1 MKAIYKREL
10 QSYLQ
15 NMTGVVFIAFLCGF
29 VGVYFMALNLSYGYP
44 YFSYTL
50 TSVIFILMIAI
61 PLLTMRSFA
70 EDRKNKT
77 DQLLLT
83 SPVSLT
89 SIVLGKYF
97 SMVTIFAI
105 PVVVFCFYPLIIKAQ
120 GTAYLK
126 ADYCS
131 IFMFFLLGCVY
142 IAIGMFLSAL
152 TESQIIAVIST
163 FGVLLVV
170 YLWDG
175 LSSFMPSSASGN
187 AVALGILWSVATL
200 TVYQIMK
207 NWIVSII
214 LEILGVAALVITYIV
229 KSSLF
234 ENLLS
239 NVMSKLSLITVFSDV
254 AGNQIFDV
262 SGIVLY
268 LTVIGLF
275 IFLTTQSI
283 QKRRWS

>member
-89 SIVLGKYF
+89 SVVMGKYF

-105 PVVVFCFYPLIIKAQ
+105 PVAVFCLYPLIIKAQ

-131 IFMFFLLGCVY
+131 ILMFFLLGCVY

-175 LSSFMPSSASGN
+175 LSSFMPTAAGGN
-187 AVALGILWSVATL
+187 VAALGILWSVIAL
-200 TVYQIMK
+200 AVYQVMK
-207 NWIVSII
+207 NWIVSAVM
-214 LEILGVAALVITYIV
+214 EILGVAALVITYLV
-229 KSSLF
+229 KSSIF
-234 ENLLS
+234 ESLLPD
-239 NVMSKLSLITVFSDV
+239 VMGKLSLIAVFSDV
-254 AGNQIFDV
+254 AGNQIFDA

-268 LTVIGLF
+268 VTVIGLF
-275 IFLTTQSI
+275 IFLTIQSI

>member
-29 VGVYFMALNLSYGYP
+29 VGIYFMAMNLSYGYP

-50 TSVIFILMIAI
+50 TSVMFILMIAI

-89 SIVLGKYF
+89 SVVLGKYF

-214 LEILGVAALVITYIV
+214 LEILGVAAIVITYIV

>member
-29 VGVYFMALNLSYGYP
+29 VGVYFMALNMSYGYP

-89 SIVLGKYF
+89 SIVVGKYF
-97 SMVTIFAI
+97 SMVTSFAI

-214 LEILGVAALVITYIV
+214 LEILGVAAIVITYIV

>member
-29 VGVYFMALNLSYGYP
+29 VGIYFMAMNLSYGYP

-50 TSVIFILMIAI
+50 TSVMFILMIAI

-89 SIVLGKYF
+89 SVVLGKYF

-105 PVVVFCFYPLIIKAQ
+105 PVAVFCLYPLIIKAQ

-131 IFMFFLLGCVY
+131 ILMFFLLGCVY

-163 FGVLLVV
+163 FGALLVV

-187 AVALGILWSVATL
+187 AVALGILWSMAALV
-200 TVYQIMK
+200 VYQIMK
-207 NWIVSII
+207 NWIVSGI
-214 LEILGVAALVITYIV
+214 LEIVGIAAIVIAYIA

-234 ENLLS
+234 ESLLS
-239 NVMSKLSLITVFSDV
+239 DTMDKLGLISVFSDV

-268 LTVIGLF
+268 VTVIGLF
-275 IFLTTQSI
+275 IFLTIQSI

>member
-214 LEILGVAALVITYIV
+214 LEIL
-229 KSSLF
+229 
-234 ENLLS
+234 
-239 NVMSKLSLITVFSDV
+239 
-254 AGNQIFDV
+254 
-262 SGIVLY
+262 
-268 LTVIGLF
+268 
-275 IFLTTQSI
+275 
-283 QKRRWS
+283 

>member
-29 VGVYFMALNLSYGYP
+29 VGIYFMAMNLSYGYP

-50 TSVIFILMIAI
+50 TSVMFILMIAI

-89 SIVLGKYF
+89 SVVLGKYF

-105 PVVVFCFYPLIIKAQ
+105 PVAVFCLYPLIIKAQ

-126 ADYCS
+126 VDYCS
-131 IFMFFLLGCVY
+131 ILMFVLLGCVY

-163 FGVLLVV
+163 FGALLVV

-187 AVALGILWSVATL
+187 AVALGILWSMAALV
-200 TVYQIMK
+200 VYQIMK
-207 NWIVSII
+207 NWIVSGI
-214 LEILGVAALVITYIV
+214 LEIVGIAAIVIAYIA

-234 ENLLS
+234 ESLLS
-239 NVMSKLSLITVFSDV
+239 DTMDKLGLISVFSDV

-268 LTVIGLF
+268 VTVIGLF
-275 IFLTTQSI
+275 IFLTIQSI

>member
-29 VGVYFMALNLSYGYP
+29 VGIYFMAMNLSYGYP

-50 TSVIFILMIAI
+50 TSVMFILMIAI

-89 SIVLGKYF
+89 SVVLGKYF

-105 PVVVFCFYPLIIKAQ
+105 PVAVFCLYPLIIKAQ

-126 ADYCS
+126 ADYFS
-131 IFMFFLLGCVY
+131 ILMFFLLGCVY

-163 FGVLLVV
+163 FGALLVV

-187 AVALGILWSVATL
+187 AVAFGILWSMAALV
-200 TVYQIMK
+200 VYQIMK
-207 NWIVSII
+207 NWIVSGI
-214 LEILGVAALVITYIV
+214 LEIVGIAAIVIAYIA

-234 ENLLS
+234 ESLLS
-239 NVMSKLSLITVFSDV
+239 DTMDKLGLISVFSDV

-268 LTVIGLF
+268 VTVIGLF
-275 IFLTTQSI
+275 IFLTIQSI

>member
-29 VGVYFMALNLSYGYP
+29 VGVYFMAMNLSYGYP

-50 TSVIFILMIAI
+50 TSVMFILMIAI

-89 SIVLGKYF
+89 SVVLGKYF

-105 PVVVFCFYPLIIKAQ
+105 PVAVFCLYPLIIKAQ

-131 IFMFFLLGCVY
+131 ILMFFLLGCVY

-163 FGVLLVV
+163 FGALLVV

-187 AVALGILWSVATL
+187 AVALGILWSMVVL
-200 TVYQIMK
+200 IVYQIMK
-207 NWIVSII
+207 NWIVSAI
-214 LEILGVAALVITYIV
+214 LEIVGIAAIVIAYIA
-229 KSSLF
+229 KSSIF
-234 ENLLS
+234 ESLLS
-239 NVMSKLSLITVFSDV
+239 NTMGKLSLISVFSDV

-275 IFLTTQSI
+275 IFLTIQSI

>member
-120 GTAYLK
+120 
-126 ADYCS
+126 
-131 IFMFFLLGCVY
+131 
-142 IAIGMFLSAL
+142 
-152 TESQIIAVIST
+152 
-163 FGVLLVV
+163 
-170 YLWDG
+170 
-175 LSSFMPSSASGN
+175 
-187 AVALGILWSVATL
+187 
-200 TVYQIMK
+200 
-207 NWIVSII
+207 
-214 LEILGVAALVITYIV
+214 
-229 KSSLF
+229 
-234 ENLLS
+234 
-239 NVMSKLSLITVFSDV
+239 
-254 AGNQIFDV
+254 
-262 SGIVLY
+262 
-268 LTVIGLF
+268 
-275 IFLTTQSI
+275 
-283 QKRRWS
+283 

>member
-214 LEILGVAALVITYIV
+214 LEILGVAAIVITYIV

-275 IFLTTQSI
+275 IFLTTQII

>member
-29 VGVYFMALNLSYGYP
+29 VGVYFMAMNLSYGYP

-50 TSVIFILMIAI
+50 TSITFILMIAI

-89 SIVLGKYF
+89 SVVLGKYF

-105 PVVVFCFYPLIIKAQ
+105 PVAVFCLYPLIIKAQ

-131 IFMFFLLGCVY
+131 ILMFFLLGCVF
-142 IAIGMFLSAL
+142 IAIGMFLSAM

-163 FGVLLVV
+163 FGALLVV

-175 LSSFMPSSASGN
+175 LSSFMPSLSGN
-187 AVALGILWSVATL
+187 AVALGILWSMVAL
-200 TVYQIMK
+200 VVYQIMK
-207 NWIVSII
+207 NWIVSAI
-214 LEILGVAALVITYIV
+214 LEIAGIAAIVIAYIA

-234 ENLLS
+234 ESLLS
-239 NVMSKLSLITVFSDV
+239 DTMGKLSLISVFSDV

-268 LTVIGLF
+268 VTVIGLF
-275 IFLTTQSI
+275 IFLTIQSI

>member
-15 NMTGVVFIAFLCGF
+15 NMIGVVFIAFLCGF

-214 LEILGVAALVITYIV
+214 LEILGVAAIVITYIV

>member
-29 VGVYFMALNLSYGYP
+29 VGVYFMALNMSYGYP

-214 LEILGVAALVITYIV
+214 LEILGVAAIVITYIV

>member
-214 LEILGVAALVITYIV
+214 LEILGVAAIVITYIV

-254 AGNQIFDV
+254 TGNQIFDV

>member
-214 LEILGVAALVITYIV
+214 LEILGVAAIVITYIV

>member
-89 SIVLGKYF
+89 SVVMGKYF

-105 PVVVFCFYPLIIKAQ
+105 PVAVFCLYPLIIKAQ

-131 IFMFFLLGCVY
+131 ILMFFFAWLCVY
-142 IAIGMFLSAL
+142 CNWNVSVCADREPDYCGDQYFWCTACCLSVGR
-152 TESQIIAVIST
+152 TEQFYADC
-163 FGVLLVV
+163 G
-170 YLWDG
+170 
-175 LSSFMPSSASGN
+175 
-187 AVALGILWSVATL
+187 
-200 TVYQIMK
+200 
-207 NWIVSII
+207 
-214 LEILGVAALVITYIV
+214 
-229 KSSLF
+229 
-234 ENLLS
+234 
-239 NVMSKLSLITVFSDV
+239 
-254 AGNQIFDV
+254 
-262 SGIVLY
+262 
-268 LTVIGLF
+268 
-275 IFLTTQSI
+275 
-283 QKRRWS
+283 RR